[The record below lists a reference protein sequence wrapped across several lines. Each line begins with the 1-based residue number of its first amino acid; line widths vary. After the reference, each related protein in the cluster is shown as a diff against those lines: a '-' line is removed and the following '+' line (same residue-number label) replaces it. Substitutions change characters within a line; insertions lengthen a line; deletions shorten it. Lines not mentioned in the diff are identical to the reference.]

1 MRNTLKPSPGLDK
14 GKKLKRTTGSKGIG
28 SEKKINAKSKMTSD
42 TAYKLK
48 KQKQK
53 VGPQQKIKAA
63 LGRFALGRAGTKKE
77 QSKIAKLLAKEF
89 SKGATESM
97 FKLGG
102 EGFVRKI
109 RPLKKPKKT

>member
-14 GKKLKRTTGSKGIG
+14 GKKLKRTTGGIG

-77 QSKIAKLLAKEF
+77 QSKIAKTLDKEF
-89 SKGATESM
+89 SKGAAATESM

-109 RPLKKPKKT
+109 KPLKKPKKT